1 MMHMGLL
8 LILTRKCAF
17 YLATFVLRSVWA
29 MPTQLRIQR
38 YIPLVETTK
47 ISNNDKVI
55 KDTLKRYWITALLL
69 KLNALVG

>member
-17 YLATFVLRSVWA
+17 HLATFVLRSVWA